1 MRFRNDRLA
10 VRGRTVGVVLFA
22 VLFAALLAL
31 PAGAASIDPRTLVLA
46 RSDLPTGYRLAR
58 DESGLRTN
66 EQESKDSREARE
78 LVVRSGR
85 LTGYETTWGKR
96 GIMVQSRADLCR
108 RPSGA
113 RILFDFVVQEM
124 RKSGIKGLRRAP
136 AGVGAE
142 SWIYSGGDSRV
153 SGFAL
158 VVWRYD
164 GVFAGIV
171 GIGLSRTLAL
181 DLARKQQR
189 RIAKA
194 LG

>member
-1 MRFRNDRLA
+1 MRLCDRVA
-10 VRGRTVGVVLFA
+10 VRGRTLGVVLI
-22 VLFAALLAL
+22 ALLL
-31 PAGAASIDPRTLVLA
+31 VIPAGAAATVDPKALVLA
-46 RSDLPTGYRLAR
+46 QSDLPAGYRLDR

-66 EQESKDSREARE
+66 ERESKDGREARE
-78 LVVRSGR
+78 LVVGSGR
-85 LTGYETTWGKR
+85 ITGYEATWGKR
-96 GIMVQSRADLCR
+96 EILLDSRADLCR

-113 RILFDFVVQEM
+113 RILFDFVVREM

-142 SWIYSGGDSRV
+142 SWIYSGGDAQV

-164 GVFAGIV
+164 RVFAGIV
-171 GIGLSRTLAL
+171 GVGLSRTLAL
-181 DLARKQQR
+181 ELARKQQR
-189 RIAKA
+189 RIARA

>member
-1 MRFRNDRLA
+1 MRFYGRLA
-10 VRGRTVGVVLFA
+10 VRGRTLGVV
-22 VLFAALLAL
+22 VTALLLVLAI
-31 PAGAASIDPRTLVLA
+31 PAGAASVDPKTLVLA
-46 RSDLPTGYRLAR
+46 RSDLPAGYRLDR

-66 EQESKDSREARE
+66 ERESKDGREARE

-85 LTGYETTWGKR
+85 ITGYEATWGKR
-96 GIMVQSRADLCR
+96 EITLDSRADLCR
-108 RPSGA
+108 RSSGA

-136 AGVGAE
+136 AGVGAD
-142 SWIYSGGDSRV
+142 SWIYSGGDAQV

-164 GVFAGIV
+164 RVFAGIV
-171 GIGLSRTLAL
+171 GVGLSRTLGL
-181 DLARKQQR
+181 ELARKQQR
-189 RIAKA
+189 RIARA

>member
-1 MRFRNDRLA
+1 MRYRNDRLA
-10 VRGRTVGVVLFA
+10 VRGRTVVVVL
-22 VLFAALLAL
+22 VALLLAV
-31 PAGAASIDPRTLVLA
+31 PAGAASVDPKTLVLA
-46 RSDLPTGYRLAR
+46 RSDLPAGYRLAR

-85 LTGYETTWGKR
+85 LTGYEATWGKP
-96 GIMVQSRADLCR
+96 GTMAQSRADLCR

-136 AGVGAE
+136 AGIGAE
-142 SWIYSGGDSRV
+142 SWLYSGGDSQA

-158 VVWRYD
+158 VVWRYER
-164 GVFAGIV
+164 VFAGIV
-171 GIGLSRTLAL
+171 GIGLTRTFAL
-181 DLARKQQR
+181 ELARKQQR
-189 RIAKA
+189 RIAHA

>member
-1 MRFRNDRLA
+1 MRFRNDRLP
-10 VRGRTVGVVLFA
+10 VCRSIVGVVFIAL
-22 VLFAALLAL
+22 LLAL
-31 PAGAASIDPRTLVLA
+31 PAGAASIDPGMLVLV

-78 LVVRSGR
+78 LVTRSGR
-85 LTGYETTWGKR
+85 LTGYEATWGKR
-96 GIMVQSRADLCR
+96 EIMVQSRADLCR
-108 RPSGA
+108 RSSGA
-113 RILFDFVVQEM
+113 RILFDFVVQAM

-136 AGVGAE
+136 VGVGAE
-142 SWIYSGGDSRV
+142 SWIYSGGDSQV

-164 GVFAGIV
+164 RVFAGIV
-171 GIGLSRTLAL
+171 GIGLTRTLAL
-181 DLARKQQR
+181 ELARKQQR
-189 RIAKA
+189 RIAEA

>member
-1 MRFRNDRLA
+1 MRFRGDRLA
-10 VRGRTVGVVLFA
+10 VPGRTVGIVVI
-22 VLFAALLAL
+22 AALLAM
-31 PAGAASIDPRTLVLA
+31 PAGAASIDPKTLVLA
-46 RSDLPTGYRLAR
+46 RSDLPAGYRLDR
-58 DESGLRTN
+58 DGSGLRTN
-66 EQESKDSREARE
+66 EQESKDGREARE

-85 LTGYETTWGKR
+85 LTGYEATWGKR
-96 GIMVQSRADLCR
+96 EITLDSRADLCR

-113 RILFDFVVQEM
+113 RILFDVVVREM

-142 SWIYSGGDSRV
+142 SWIYSGGDAQV

-164 GVFAGIV
+164 RVFAGIV
-171 GIGLSRTLAL
+171 GLGLSRTLAL
-181 DLARKQQR
+181 ELARKQQR
-189 RIAKA
+189 RIAEA